1 MVDFLDDR
9 DTPSRLLKDTY
20 LKMLDVFP
28 HAYDHLYRWSQE
40 PIPGSNLGSL
50 TALLLR
56 KKLLH
61 LLDEHRPAI
70 VVFTHPFPCCAAAA
84 LRRSRRISLP
94 TAAVLTDFA
103 VHRLW
108 VRREIDLYFV
118 ASQEMKTALEAL
130 NIHNERVYATG
141 IPVAAEFAG
150 RTPRRRPDGE
160 ASILVMGGGL
170 GLGAVEEAVDSLAA
184 VGEPLQITVVTG
196 GNDALKQRVEAA
208 AGRSPHRIVTLGFTD
223 KIHELMADATLLIT
237 KPGALTCSEAL
248 VTGTPLLLYSPLP
261 GQEED
266 NAAYLVRRGAAV
278 RADGTASLGRFVARL
293 LSNRELLDG
302 MKSRAAAI
310 GRPKAAPEIAAVIGS
325 RLAAQRVNPA
335 G

>member
-40 PIPGSNLGSL
+40 PITGSNLGSL
-50 TALLLR
+50 TALFMKR
-56 KKLLH
+56 KLLH

-70 VVFTHPFPCCAAAA
+70 VVFTHPFPCCAAAS

-108 VRREIDLYFV
+108 VQREIDLYFV
-118 ASQEMKTALEAL
+118 ASREMKAALEAL
-130 NIHNERVYATG
+130 DIHSERVYATG

-150 RTPRRRPDGE
+150 RSPRRPPDGE
-160 ASILVMGGGL
+160 PSILVMGGGL
-170 GLGAVEEAVDSLAA
+170 GLGAVEEAVDSLSA
-184 VGEPLQITVVTG
+184 VGRPLKITVVTG
-196 GNDALKQRVEAA
+196 GNDALRQRVGAA
-208 AGRSPHRIVTLGFTD
+208 AGRSPHNIVTLGFTD
-223 KIHELMADATLLIT
+223 KIHQLMADATLLIT

-248 VTGTPLLLYSPLP
+248 ATGTPLVLYSPLP

-278 RADGTASLGRFVARL
+278 RADGTASLGRTVARM
-293 LSNRELLDG
+293 LSNPEMLDG
-302 MKSRAAAI
+302 MRSRAVAT
-310 GRPKAAPEIAAVIGS
+310 GRPKAAPEIAAVIGG